1 MKIEILQLTAGAAQA
16 KGIVVII
23 DVFRAYTVECQ
34 AFRQGISRIYPVA
47 AIEDALALK
56 AAHPDWLLA
65 GERHS
70 RKMPG
75 FDFGNS
81 PYEISLQDLQGK
93 TLIHCTSAGTQGIGA
108 AVLAEEILVGALT
121 NAKANVD
128 YIRRQNPAQVSLV
141 CMGQENLHPTE
152 EDTFCAEYMQSLLEN
167 RAYDQ
172 QAAIEILRS
181 GTGARFFKPE
191 NITFSPPQDFYMA
204 TAFDSFPFALK
215 VLQDADG
222 CSYVEK
228 ATVN

>member
-1 MKIEILQLTAGAAQA
+1 MKIEILQLTAGAAEA
-16 KGIVVII
+16 KGIAVII

-34 AFRQGISRIYPVA
+34 AFQNGVKRIYPVA

-81 PYEISLQDLQGK
+81 PYEISLQDLHGK

-108 AVLAEEILVGALT
+108 AVQADEILVGALT
-121 NAKANVD
+121 NAKANVA
-128 YIRRQNPAQVSLV
+128 YIRRQNPAQASLV
-141 CMGQENLHPTE
+141 CMGQENIHPTD

-167 RAYDQ
+167 RPYDQ
-172 QAAIEILRS
+172 QAAIAKLRS
-181 GTGARFFKPE
+181 GVGARFFKPE
-191 NITFSPPQDFYMA
+191 NVSFSSPQDFMMA
-204 TAFDSFPFALK
+204 TEFDSFPFALK
-215 VLQDADG
+215 IYKDADG
-222 CSYVEK
+222 LSYVEK
-228 ATVN
+228 VEVE

>member
-1 MKIEILQLTAGAAQA
+1 MNIEILQLTAGAAQA

-34 AFRQGISRIYPVA
+34 AFRQGIQRIYPVA

-56 AAHPDWLLA
+56 AAHADWLLA

-93 TLIHCTSAGTQGIGA
+93 TLIHSTSAGTQGIGA
-108 AVLAEEILVGALT
+108 AVWAEEILVGALT
-121 NAKANVD
+121 NAKANAD
-128 YIRRQNPAQVSLV
+128 YIRRRNPAQVSLV
-141 CMGQENLHPTE
+141 CMGQENLYPAE

-167 RAYDQ
+167 RSYDR
-172 QAAIEILRS
+172 QAAIEILRKGS
-181 GTGARFFKPE
+181 GARFFEPE
-191 NITFSPPQDFYMA
+191 NIAFSPPQDFYLA
-204 TAFDSFPFALK
+204 TEFDSFPFALK
-215 VLQDADG
+215 VLRDANG
-222 CSYVEK
+222 SSYVEK
-228 ATVN
+228 ITVN